1 MAKRLLDRRRTAH
14 IRLLHERCFAV
25 TTLLFLLGGTSS
37 VAVGSEPPTG
47 QWKVTNLDGEIKFT
61 TTGPPDGLCE
71 IGTNIFRARDED
83 SFVRLVPLDPDGK
96 AAGHAGDTVTRIVND
111 FSGVFDLSADNVP
124 HVDTSRL
131 FVFHFEFDNGLDVND
146 YEYEL
151 NYHSNEV
158 LESDF
163 DESQV
168 AVRRD
173 PSEQTAYLSTLPFG
187 DALATLNASF
197 GGIEG
202 YVGTWLAE
210 DGDPVLPGKSIRI
223 LGMEALQSG
232 GGDTGKA
239 LFMVT
244 GRFEDSRT
252 MVGQWSYVE
261 VSILFDCKSEATG
274 QGSWEAE
281 PD

>member
-1 MAKRLLDRRRTAH
+1 MYKPS
-14 IRLLHERCFAV
+14 FAV
-25 TTLLFLLGGTSS
+25 TTLLFLLGGTST

-61 TTGPPDGLCE
+61 NTGPPDGLCE

-83 SFVRLVPLDPDGK
+83 SFVRLVLLDPAGQ
-96 AAGHAGDTVTRIVND
+96 AAGHAGDAVTRIVND

-131 FVFHFEFDNGLDVND
+131 FVFHFEFDNGLDVDD
-146 YEYEL
+146 YEFEL

-210 DGDPVLPGKSIRI
+210 DGDPVLPGKPIRI

-232 GGDTGKA
+232 DGETGKA

-252 MVGQWSYVE
+252 MVGQWSFVE
-261 VSILFDCKSEATG
+261 VSILLDCKSEATG
-274 QGSWEAE
+274 RGSWKAE